1 MNLWQPRSGC
11 WIAPAGATL
20 LALLCAAPHARSQGF
35 VADAGWRDVT
45 LAEYRQHLHD
55 LDALVSVCQSA
66 QAKKDAAQMS
76 SACDP
81 RQAGPDDR
89 VHWQAGAVSQT
100 REVRY
105 DWLRAV
111 LGFAAK
117 KDHPAPPT
125 TLALNS
131 GAKNQPPTADALLT
145 QARRRLQ
152 DDAKQAESPAQA
164 NSGYAD
170 ERKALNTILAQRA
183 YRGVT
188 EMSPRERFLEWFYNL
203 LDKFLASLVRLGSRA
218 PWIAW
223 ALRVLLLVAIATA
236 LIWFL
241 IRIERRSRV
250 RLVPDEPP
258 VPDAPSAR
266 EWRMWLQ
273 DAQAMAAKG
282 LWREAIHFV
291 YWAAIARMES
301 SADSRRPW
309 PADRARTPR
318 EYLALLAGTDPRK
331 TSLTDLTR
339 SFERTWYG
347 GRAAGAS
354 DFNVALA
361 LAAALGVEAK

>member
-1 MNLWQPRSGC
+1 MNLWQPRSGW

-20 LALLCAAPHARSQGF
+20 LALLCAAPHACPQGF
-35 VADAGWRDVT
+35 VADAGWRDVS
-45 LAEYRQHLHD
+45 LAEYRQHLQN
-55 LDALVSVCQSA
+55 LDTLVSVCQAA
-66 QAKKDAAQMS
+66 QAKKDAAQID

-117 KDHPAPPT
+117 KDHAAQPA
-125 TLALNS
+125 TLKLIP
-131 GAKNQPPTADALLT
+131 GAKNQPPTADSLLT
-145 QARRRLQ
+145 QAHQRLQ

-164 NSGYAD
+164 NAGYAD
-170 ERKALNTILAQRA
+170 ERKALSAILSQRA

-223 ALRVLLLVAIATA
+223 ALRALLLVGIATA
-236 LIWFL
+236 LVWFL

-250 RLVPDEPP
+250 KLVPDE
-258 VPDAPSAR
+258 VSAPDAPSAR
-266 EWRMWLQ
+266 EWHLWLQ
-273 DAQAMAAKG
+273 DAQAMAARG
-282 LWREAIHFV
+282 LWRDAIHFV
-291 YWAAIARMES
+291 YWAAIARLES
-301 SADSRRPW
+301 CRLW

-331 TSLTDLTR
+331 TSLTELTQN
-339 SFERTWYG
+339 FERTWYG
-347 GRAAGAS
+347 GRAAAAS
-354 DFNVALA
+354 DFNSALE